1 MQCKRCPGFVFVNS
15 VWHETKTDSA
25 LRKLALNVYA
35 ELDQSN
41 LETALASWGNLPLA
55 FQQELVMALMQR
67 RDEPPAWNW
76 EDFEAGKARLLS

>member
-25 LRKLALNVYA
+25 LRKLALNV
-35 ELDQSN
+35 
-41 LETALASWGNLPLA
+41 PLA